1 MSHTYPQVTI
11 IVYEPVT
18 DKNIFEKSLLQR
30 ERNLITF
37 VERFEIHNI
46 MDRTTIEDAVFPNC
60 PIRNILARL
69 CDKWSLLVIYTLD
82 KAGKET
88 VRFKELQR
96 EIPDISQKML
106 TVTLRTLEDDG
117 YVTRTVYPEVP
128 PRVEYALTDRT
139 HSLMPHINALIEWAL
154 ENKDAV
160 LKDRKRAKNQP

>member
-46 MDRTTIEDAVFPNC
+46 MNRTTIEDAVFPDC
-60 PIRNILARL
+60 PIRNILARI

-128 PRVEYALTDRT
+128 PRVEYALTGRAR
-139 HSLMPHINALIEWAL
+139 SLLPHINALIEWAL
-154 ENKDAV
+154 ENIDAII
-160 LKDRKRAKNQP
+160 KDRRKANKE

>member
-1 MSHTYPQVTI
+1 MSHTYAYVTI

-30 ERNLITF
+30 ERNMITF
-37 VERFEIHNI
+37 VERFEIHHI
-46 MDRTTIEDAVFPNC
+46 MDRTTIEDAVFPDC

-69 CDKWSLLVIYTLD
+69 CDKWSLLVIYTLN
-82 KAGKET
+82 KAGKEK

-128 PRVEYALTDRT
+128 PRVEYALTERT
-139 HSLMPHINALIEWAL
+139 RSLLPHINALIEWAL
-154 ENKDAV
+154 ENKDAIIT
-160 LKDRKRAKNQP
+160 DRKKANKE